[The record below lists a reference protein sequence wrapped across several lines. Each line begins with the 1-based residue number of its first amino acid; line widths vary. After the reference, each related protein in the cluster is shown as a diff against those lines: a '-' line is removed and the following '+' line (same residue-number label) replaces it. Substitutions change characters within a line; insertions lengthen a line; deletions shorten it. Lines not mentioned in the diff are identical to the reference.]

1 MSTQH
6 SSPGG
11 SKSLESPSSQGP
23 PKTTPSSPPH
33 SPRSPLENPPRSVTA
48 SPVTEAAQAPPLESG
63 SSPIEVGDGLEPT
76 EEDFEIESDADTGY
90 GDDGSSIDASL
101 SSSVKAG
108 VIENGLRYHGFRR
121 DRTYYPFPNDEN
133 EQNRDDMKHAIMGI
147 LMSGKL
153 HFAPIGENPQSIL
166 DLGTGSGIW
175 AIEMG
180 DKYPSAQVQGIDLSP
195 IQPPFVPP
203 NVKFVIDD
211 IEDDWLYPL
220 DHFDYI
226 HCRHVTQTIKNR
238 PRLMDQAFKHTKPG
252 GYLEFQEVV
261 FYTFCDDDSMTDP
274 YPFRVFMDNLNV
286 GLAKLGGDNLN
297 ALKLA
302 DEMRQAGFVDVQDV
316 ALKIPLGV
324 WPKSKEFKLAGLYW
338 RENISDGIKSIANR
352 AFISGLGW
360 SVEALEV
367 FLVDVRKSLYDASKH
382 VYFPL
387 RIITGRKPLES
398 E

>member
-1 MSTQH
+1 MSTQNPN
-6 SSPGG
+6 PGG
-11 SKSLESPSSQGP
+11 SKGLESTPSQAP
-23 PKTTPSSPPH
+23 PKPTPSSPPL
-33 SPRSPLENPPRSVTA
+33 SPRSPLGNPPRSATA
-48 SPVTEAAQAPPLESG
+48 SPVTEVAHALPQESI

-76 EEDFEIESDADTGY
+76 TEDFEVESDADTGY

-108 VIENGLRYHGFRR
+108 VVENGLRYHGFRR

-147 LMSGKL
+147 LMNGKL
-153 HFAPIGENPQSIL
+153 HFAPIGDNPQSIL

-203 NVKFVIDD
+203 NVKFMIDD

-261 FYTFCDDDSMTDP
+261 FYTFCDDDSMTEP
-274 YPFRVFMDNLNV
+274 YPFRAFMDNLNV
-286 GLAKLGGDNLN
+286 GLANLGGDNLN
-297 ALKLA
+297 AFKLA

-324 WPKSKEFKLAGLYW
+324 WPKTKQYKLAGLYW

-352 AFISGLGW
+352 AFVSGLGW

>member
-1 MSTQH
+1 MTLEADREELSQAAVMSTQH

-166 DLGTGSGIW
+166 DLGMNSLGFRNLELTGHRNGKW
-175 AIEMG
+175 NLG
-180 DKYPSAQVQGIDLSP
+180 
-195 IQPPFVPP
+195 
-203 NVKFVIDD
+203 
-211 IEDDWLYPL
+211 
-220 DHFDYI
+220 
-226 HCRHVTQTIKNR
+226 NR
-238 PRLMDQAFKHTKPG
+238 K
-252 GYLEFQEVV
+252 
-261 FYTFCDDDSMTDP
+261 
-274 YPFRVFMDNLNV
+274 
-286 GLAKLGGDNLN
+286 
-297 ALKLA
+297 
-302 DEMRQAGFVDVQDV
+302 
-316 ALKIPLGV
+316 
-324 WPKSKEFKLAGLYW
+324 
-338 RENISDGIKSIANR
+338 
-352 AFISGLGW
+352 
-360 SVEALEV
+360 
-367 FLVDVRKSLYDASKH
+367 
-382 VYFPL
+382 
-387 RIITGRKPLES
+387 
-398 E
+398 

>member
-1 MSTQH
+1 MSSQD
-6 SSPGG
+6 SSHGG
-11 SKSLESPSSQGP
+11 SKELEDATSDVL
-23 PKTTPSSPPH
+23 PKTTSPT
-33 SPRSPLENPPRSVTA
+33 SPRSPRSPQGNPSRSATA
-48 SPVTEAAQAPPLESG
+48 SPSAEAAVTPQESG
-63 SSPIEVGDGLEPT
+63 NSAIEVGDGLEPT
-76 EEDFEIESDADTGY
+76 EEDFEVESDADTGY
-90 GDDGSSIDASL
+90 GDDGSSVDASL
-101 SSSVKAG
+101 SSSVKDG
-108 VIENGLRYHGFRR
+108 VIENGLRYHGFRK

-133 EQNRDDMKHAIMGI
+133 EQNRDDMKHAMTGMMMG
-147 LMSGKL
+147 GKL
-153 HFAPIGENPQSIL
+153 HFAPIGDNPQSIL

-175 AIEMG
+175 AIDMG
-180 DKYPSAQVQGIDLSP
+180 DKYPSAAVQGVDLSP

-211 IEDDWLYPL
+211 IEDDWLYPA

-238 PRLMDQAFKHTKPG
+238 PRLMEQAFRHTKPG
-252 GYLEFQEVV
+252 GYLEFQEIV

-274 YPFRVFMDNLNV
+274 YPMRDFMDNLNI
-286 GLAKLGGDNLN
+286 GIAKLGGDNLN

-302 DEMRQAGFVDVQDV
+302 DEMRAAGFVEVQDV
-316 ALKIPLGV
+316 ALKLPLGV
-324 WPKSKEFKLAGLYW
+324 WPKNKEYKLAGLYW
-338 RENISDGIKSIANR
+338 RENISEGIRNIASR
-352 AFISGLGW
+352 AFVSGLGW

-367 FLVDVRKSLYDASKH
+367 FLVDVRKSLYDSSKH